1 MNDPLLFIDSVKDE
15 NKTSSNQEYYDSRIK
30 TRKHVAHHRL
40 EDIEAMLFYRIHVL
54 AEIKTKARTYEGIVL
69 EVSSNGLRLQI
80 EDNEILININE
91 IEDINI
97 LKL

>member
-15 NKTSSNQEYYDSRIK
+15 NKASSNQEYFDSRVK

-40 EDIEAMLFYRIHVL
+40 EDIEAMLYYRIHVL
-54 AEIKTKARTYEGIVL
+54 AEIKTKTKTYEGVVNKVSNEGLVL
-69 EVSSNGLRLQI
+69 QL
-80 EDNEILININE
+80 EDKEITVAIND